1 MTGKE
6 QIRVTRFSDDIDIF
20 HPFLNGSEDSMFLNY
35 KLFSSIRICESVD
48 EIEAILKLKNPF
60 YLVKENT
67 LYFNLK
73 ISSVPNKLLC
83 RMENFVVFYF
93 FF

>member
-1 MTGKE
+1 
-6 QIRVTRFSDDIDIF
+6 
-20 HPFLNGSEDSMFLNY
+20 MFLNY
-35 KLFSSIRICESVD
+35 KLFSTIRICESVN
-48 EIEAILKLKNPF
+48 EIEAILQLRNPF

-67 LYFNLK
+67 LHFNLK
-73 ISSVPNKLLC
+73 ISSVPNKFLC